1 MGNNERKKKKETYN
15 TLYLMPL
22 FKLLS
27 RCRDESVG
35 ILIEDY

>member
-1 MGNNERKKKKETYN
+1 MGNNEKKKKDTYN
-15 TLYLMPL
+15 TFYLMPL

-35 ILIEDY
+35 ILIADY